1 MNKEMH
7 QNLYIY
13 TVDPQESIK
22 QTAHSEPVKAVT
34 FKGKNS
40 EFIDFGRIRQAAE
53 SNLPDVLKTLI
64 QQGFE
69 VNTAFPSG

>member
-1 MNKEMH
+1 MH
-7 QNLYIY
+7 QSLNIY
-13 TVDPQESIK
+13 AVDPQKPIKHAVSI
-22 QTAHSEPVKAVT
+22 EPVKAVT

-40 EFIDFGRIRQAAE
+40 EYIDFERVKQAVE
-53 SNLPDVLKTLI
+53 SNLPDALKTVI